1 MFEWNDEW
9 WKVYP
14 PDSHDPYGWS
24 SGGFPDGTG
33 NEEYF
38 GIVDIDRVPRE
49 VYYALRD
56 AFAPAYAPAPQ
67 PVTFSAISQGTA
79 SVTPPD
85 TCGYAELRKGATR
98 LYRGYGCSFTGA
110 RGFNIVTIDPASGRP
125 LGPVRNYDTYNA
137 NPFTGEPWLTMID
150 FLNSVPAG
158 AIILIAVGDEAGL
171 NSPDSCVRRSGAGI
185 EQGLQAL
192 EALGSSQIRS
202 YCYRGSWAMVTVKG
216 EGIARS
222 EQRSQTGAATAQAAF
237 SLP

>member
-1 MFEWNDEW
+1 MA
-9 WKVYP
+9 
-14 PDSHDPYGWS
+14 HDCRRTEL
-24 SGGFPDGTG
+24 FQR
-33 NEEYF
+33 ELLAALQ
-38 GIVDIDRVPRE
+38 IVQRGD
-49 VYYALRD
+49 LRLSD
-56 AFAPAYAPAPQ
+56 MIGAYA
-67 PVTFSAISQGTA
+67 
-79 SVTPPD
+79 
-85 TCGYAELRKGATR
+85 
-98 LYRGYGCSFTGA
+98 
-110 RGFNIVTIDPASGRP
+110 
-125 LGPVRNYDTYNA
+125 
-137 NPFTGEPWLTMID
+137 GEPWLTMID